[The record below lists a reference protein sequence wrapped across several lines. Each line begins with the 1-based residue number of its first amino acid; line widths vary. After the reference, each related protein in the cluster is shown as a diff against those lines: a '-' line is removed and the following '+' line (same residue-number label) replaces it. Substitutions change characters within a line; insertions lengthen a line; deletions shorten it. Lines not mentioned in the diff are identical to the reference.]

1 MRALFD
7 QDGLA
12 LERGGWPSAAPS
24 PESALRNTPS
34 PAADQAAANDPL
46 TQCTL
51 ALVTDRAGFDALE
64 EEWNALFARAG
75 RPCNVFQSFNW
86 LWHWANHYL
95 DGRNA
100 LSVVIGR
107 RGGRLA
113 MAWPLVA
120 TRVAGVRRLSWMGE
134 PVSQYGD
141 ALVEPTPDAPDLL
154 RQAWALV
161 RSLDAYLVY
170 LPRTRSD
177 AAIAPLLDAV
187 DAISTGS
194 AQAPYLDLASAGD
207 FATYQQRYPAKTRSS
222 RRRHLRRL
230 NDMGAVSF
238 EQHMGGPAARDL
250 VSQALAL
257 KSGWLASRGRLAPA
271 LQDPRFTRFFAD
283 VALGRTH
290 PTGARISAVRC
301 NGQPVAVEIS
311 LACKG
316 HLFGHVIAHDGAFQ
330 KQGVGVI
337 VAHYA
342 IRTAHEQGCSIYDL
356 LPPADGYKLD
366 WADAAIAVDD
376 YAVAL
381 SRAGEMHA
389 RLWLRSARPWLKRLA
404 NRMPA
409 RLAAVLSAACRRFA
423 ELSCSLRARRT
434 AGPGPG

>member
-1 MRALFD
+1 MRAVFD

-12 LERGGWPSAAPS
+12 LERAGWPPAAPS
-24 PESALRNTPS
+24 TDSAPRSTAS
-34 PAADQAAANDPL
+34 PAADRTAANDPL

-51 ALVTDRAGFDALE
+51 AVVADRAGFDALE

-75 RPCNVFQSFNW
+75 RPFQVFQSFNW

-95 DGRNA
+95 DGRSA
-100 LSVVIGR
+100 LSVVTGR
-107 RGGRLA
+107 RGGRLV

-141 ALVEPTPDAPDLL
+141 ALVEQTPDAPDLL

-161 RSLDAYLVY
+161 RSLDADVVCL
-170 LPRTRSD
+170 RRIRSD
-177 AAIAPLLDAV
+177 AAIASLV
-187 DAISTGS
+187 DAMDAIATDS
-194 AQAPYLDLASAGD
+194 ARAPCLDLASAED

-230 NDMGAVSF
+230 NDRGAVSF

-283 VALGRTH
+283 VALGRTR

-311 LACKG
+311 FACKG
-316 HLFGHVIAHDGAFQ
+316 HLFGHVIAHNVAFQ

-356 LPPADGYKLD
+356 LPPADAYKLD
-366 WADAAIAVDD
+366 WADASVAVDD
-376 YAVAL
+376 YAVPL
-381 SRAGEMHA
+381 SRAGAIHA
-389 RLWLRSARPWLKRLA
+389 RLWLRLARPWLKRLA

-409 RLAAVLSAACRRFA
+409 PVALMLSAAYRRRA
-423 ELSCSLRARRT
+423 DLS
-434 AGPGPG
+434 